1 MAGGLARAGMAERIL
16 ARQNHKTMKLH
27 ELENPPLTYREERL
41 AAKTLTELKAVLE
54 RWKPLVL
61 DGWSVGQKM
70 IEADFAE
77 YQRGVALESQT
88 IYGGDVW
95 YEKFKDICF
104 PAVMF
109 RVSMTAVDSGAPWN
123 YCFEQYVEQGLLT
136 VDDEGIYQ
144 LKP

>member
-1 MAGGLARAGMAERIL
+1 
-16 ARQNHKTMKLH
+16 MKLH
-27 ELENPPLTYREERL
+27 ELENPPLTYGQERV
-41 AAKTLTELKAVLE
+41 AAKNLTELKAVLE
-54 RWKPLVL
+54 RWKSLAF
-61 DGWSVGQKM
+61 DAWTVGQKM
-70 IEADFAE
+70 TEADFAE
-77 YQRGVALESQT
+77 YQSGVALEAQNT
-88 IYGGDVW
+88 YGGDVW

-109 RVSMTAVDSGAPWN
+109 RVATTAVEYGAPWD